1 MERQGRLLLDTGSG
15 ISLIKENIL
24 RPEWERMKCNEIH
37 TFSMGNDIHS
47 TKYTTILTT
56 PLGKQHEF
64 IIVPPNFPLKEDG
77 IIELNFLDQYNY
89 NINKNFLTLDRY

>member
-1 MERQGRLLLDTGSG
+1 
-15 ISLIKENIL
+15 
-24 RPEWERMKCNEIH
+24 MKCNEIH